1 MPCQQGLRS
10 YDGGHFCQQ
19 PSSQRPGS
27 DGQTAALIVGEA
39 KPPRAELTAKDSV
52 FLPQILNGV
61 LLPLIHPSGNGQ
73 EQKAERVQCLR
84 HRLSSLTSHTSSVLL
99 TDCFGHAFSQF
110 QFLDNTASPFRG
122 AIPELPSTMRFSAMS
137 WDIVRMP
144 ALAGCPAAALTPL
157 TPPAAFTIPALSP
170 AWSGSELLSMRKRS
184 GFLVRCRIAA
194 TIRSALPR
202 TAGVDDQ

>member
-1 MPCQQGLRS
+1 MAEIRQRALNPHITPVPVLRRHTDNQRFDLFPGRRPTRTAPRTTVILVRDEFPVPCQQGLRS

-84 HRLSSLTSHTSSVLL
+84 HRLSSLTSHTSSVLH
-99 TDCFGHAFSQF
+99 TDCFGHAFNQF
-110 QFLDNTASPFRG
+110 RFLDNTGRPGF
-122 AIPELPSTMRFSAMS
+122 ELWER
-137 WDIVRMP
+137 
-144 ALAGCPAAALTPL
+144 
-157 TPPAAFTIPALSP
+157 
-170 AWSGSELLSMRKRS
+170 GSEL
-184 GFLVRCRIAA
+184 AA
-194 TIRSALPR
+194 WM
-202 TAGVDDQ
+202 AGGVM